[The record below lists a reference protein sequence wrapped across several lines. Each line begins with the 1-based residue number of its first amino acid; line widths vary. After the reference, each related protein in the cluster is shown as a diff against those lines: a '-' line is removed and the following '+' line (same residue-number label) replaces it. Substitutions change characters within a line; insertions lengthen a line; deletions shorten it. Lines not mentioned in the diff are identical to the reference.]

1 MGELLGRLGD
11 SPQKCIRRTKELTQ
25 HLPASRRKT
34 SPPHEPISD
43 FITTPLTTY
52 TSFVQNV
59 KHATSDGS
67 DDVREDELPLSEQ

>member
-1 MGELLGRLGD
+1 MNLDFQE
-11 SPQKCIRRTKELTQ
+11 TQ